1 MIADRDIYADKDGK
15 LTDDPDKYASQVAVK
30 GCHLDERIARRFGI
44 ADTLVSTMEPHAVRR
59 VTGRN
64 ASSVQ
69 ITKAAEPEAT
79 PTQETPEPQEPAEA
93 DEPKVDEPKA
103 AEPKAEATKPAAKKG
118 EQKK

>member
-44 ADTLVSTMEPHAVRR
+44 ADTLVSTAEPHAVRR

-64 ASSVQ
+64 ASSVT
-69 ITKAAEPEAT
+69 ITKAEEKAAQPET
-79 PTQETPEPQEPAEA
+79 TEPQEPAAA
-93 DEPKVDEPKA
+93 DEPTVDEPKA

>member
-1 MIADRDIYADKDGK
+1 MIADRDIYADKTGK

-44 ADTLVSTMEPHAVRR
+44 ADTLVSTTEPHAVRR

-79 PTQETPEPQEPAEA
+79 PAETPEPQEPAEA
-93 DEPKVDEPKA
+93 DEPTVDEPKA
-103 AEPKAEATKPAAKKG
+103 TEPKAEATEPAAKKG
-118 EQKK
+118 NKKK

>member
-79 PTQETPEPQEPAEA
+79 PAETPEPQEPAGA
-93 DEPKVDEPKA
+93 DEPTVDEPKA